1 MKAMN
6 KRCLYALT
14 AAAAWIVLVPTAS
27 AFDKDPVEALKE
39 NASAPISSFFLN
51 DRGAS
56 WEAVAPR
63 WLLVQDISGKTWLLK
78 TGQCPGLPNGKDL
91 LITTKSKFVQAG
103 KDMVNHPGRPG
114 RCMIEEIRTVS
125 AFNKKVG
132 VPGMLLVGE
141 RPNLPPTAF

>member
-6 KRCLYALT
+6 KRCLSAL
-14 AAAAWIVLVPTAS
+14 AAAAAGIVLMPTAS
-27 AFDKDPVEALKE
+27 AFDKDQVHALKE
-39 NASAPISSFFLN
+39 KASAPISSFFLN

-91 LITTKSKFVQAG
+91 RITTRGKSVEAG
-103 KDMVNHPGRPG
+103 KDMVNHPGRPD
-114 RCMIEEIRTVS
+114 RCVIEEIRTVS
-125 AFNKKVG
+125 AFNRKVG